1 MAFGLSGQPSRSV
14 MVGGDV
20 VVAWLDRSTGQGYA
34 HDYYLGAKAQC
45 AGGRGACPDTKA
57 VRSGI
62 GVVQGF
68 GSVKMYLLC
77 AQIETKRPAA
87 TEMEDILGVFG
98 YLEQ

>member
-14 MVGGDV
+14 MDGGDV

-57 VRSGI
+57 VST
-62 GVVQGF
+62 GVGAMQGLEA
-68 GSVKMYLLC
+68 VKIYLSS
-77 AQIETKRPAA
+77 AQ
-87 TEMEDILGVFG
+87 LSNH
-98 YLEQ
+98 